1 MPARVDNV
9 SNTSRST
16 GSPRKLMFLILK
28 KSRSLILK
36 VKHASIQQSQES
48 SLKCLFFCICFF
60 FYHTQQTQQRR
71 DAANGDEEKLKR
83 RDEMKSDEIPE
94 GSFS

>member
-1 MPARVDNV
+1 M
-9 SNTSRST
+9 
-16 GSPRKLMFLILK
+16 
-28 KSRSLILK
+28 
-36 VKHASIQQSQES
+36 KHASFKTESRKKSQMS
-48 SLKCLFFCICFF
+48 FF
-60 FYHTQQTQQRR
+60 FLFLVFFLYHTHNQHKQRR